1 MAQSDSRLTYVGAER
16 ERLVV
21 SAASALRY
29 YALVAPIEP
38 RQAVAQLLR

>member
-1 MAQSDSRLTYVGAER
+1 MAQSDSRLTFVGADR
-16 ERLVV
+16 ERLVM

-38 RQAVAQLLR
+38 RQATAQLLR